1 MLTQDVHPGSSRG
14 WMPVQGPTV
23 INARRWTDRSVIRAL
38 FDGDW
43 VSAGDIALST
53 GLSFPTVQR
62 ALTRLGRLG
71 LVEGGAAGGR
81 GARGRPA
88 KLWRLADSGRVA
100 VLVDVGNGSTRIEIA
115 NRRGERLSRVAFDT
129 DALGTDLVVGLRR
142 YFRRELGNLRAQVGV
157 DLHPLCVV
165 LGIAAAVEPARG
177 SVVSAPI
184 HKAWIGT
191 DVRGGLARALGC
203 LVDVY
208 QDDHLA
214 AWGERERAG
223 AEVSHTLA
231 LISVGQGVGVG
242 LANRFGPVVGDHGLQ
257 GRVAYWPEG
266 SDGEDRSTLADIL
279 SGMGIAA
286 GYRDRSDEHGT
297 AVLGQLTALAVAER
311 ARQGDQAAID
321 VFRVAGRA
329 LGRVLVRVAT
339 LVDPEWIVIGGGLA
353 RARDLIESDVEAAA
367 RELAARGV
375 PVTWRWSS
383 LDDSAVLVGAA
394 SRARV
399 LMQEWFWQAAE
410 TGRGPTA
417 LGKVSAG

>member
-1 MLTQDVHPGSSRG
+1 MH
-14 WMPVQGPTV
+14 GPTV
-23 INARRWTDRSVIRAL
+23 ISARRWSDRSVIRAL
-38 FDGDW
+38 FDAEW
-43 VSAGDIALST
+43 VSAGDIAAST

-62 ALTRLGRLG
+62 ALTRLVRLG
-71 LVEGGAAGGR
+71 LVAGGAAGGR

-88 KLWRLADSGRVA
+88 KLLRLADSGRVA

-115 NRRGERLSRVAFDT
+115 NRRGERLSRAVVGT
-129 DALGTDLVVGLRR
+129 DALGPDLVRGVMT
-142 YFRRELGNLRAQVGV
+142 YVRRELGNLSAQVAV
-157 DLHPLCVV
+157 DLHPLCAV
-165 LGIAAAVEPARG
+165 LGIAAAVGPACGR
-177 SVVSAPI
+177 VASAPI
-184 HKAWIGT
+184 HKEWIGT
-191 DVRGGLARALGC
+191 DVRGGLAKALGC
-203 LVDVY
+203 VIDVY

-242 LANRFGPVVGDHGLQ
+242 LANRFGPVVGDHGLE

-266 SDGEDRSTLADIL
+266 PDGEDRSTLADIL
-279 SGMGIAA
+279 SGTGIAA
-286 GYRDRSDEHGT
+286 GYRDRSDQHGT
-297 AVLGQLTALAVAER
+297 TVLGQLTALAVAER

-339 LVDPEWIVIGGGLA
+339 LVDPECIVIGGGLA

-367 RELAARGV
+367 RELAARGM
-375 PVTWRWSS
+375 PVSWRWSS

-410 TGRGPTA
+410 KGHGPTA